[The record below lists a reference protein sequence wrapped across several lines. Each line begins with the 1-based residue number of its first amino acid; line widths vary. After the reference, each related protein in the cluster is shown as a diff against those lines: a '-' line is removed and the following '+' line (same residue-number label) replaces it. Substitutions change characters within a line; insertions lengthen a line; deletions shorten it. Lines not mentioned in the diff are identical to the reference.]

1 MTALRQKPKDQEEG
15 SYGLDCSKLSTTH
28 SQRTLESKL
37 PYCTHTFPTILASLL
52 VRKKAG
58 CTYFMEKKKKARFS
72 FHISD
77 CLQTRICETF
87 HSKINCVLKK
97 VWNSRAFMLP
107 SFEMASECRSL
118 LSFLEYFLTINRIND
133 HRARSLP
140 NPSGPKCEKRRRRE
154 GTF

>member
-1 MTALRQKPKDQEEG
+1 MAWTAQSWAL
-15 SYGLDCSKLSTTH
+15 LIH
-28 SQRTLESKL
+28 SRLLKAN
-37 PYCTHTFPTILASLL
+37 FPIVLTPSQQYLL
-52 VRKKAG
+52 LFWWEKKKNRMHLLHGIRK
-58 CTYFMEKKKKARFS
+58 KKKKARFS

-77 CLQTRICETF
+77 CLQTCICETF

-118 LSFLEYFLTINRIND
+118 LSFLKYFLTINRIND